1 MVPSARAPVAAEA
14 AAADAAA
21 SRKKDLEGSGGVQ
34 GSLPWLVSEP
44 SPDRLPDGFFERPVL
59 DVARDLLGKRLVSTV
74 GGKRAVGVIVETEA
88 YQGPDDPA
96 SHAATRSGRTHRN
109 RAMFGPGG
117 CAYVYRSYGVHWCM
131 NVVTG
136 VEGRAEAVLI
146 RGIEPVE
153 GIDIVVARRGGREP
167 LAAGPGRL
175 CEALA
180 ITGDLYGHRLN
191 QEPLELVAGW
201 QVPDSLVG
209 VSGRIGV
216 SAAAERPFR
225 FYVLGSP
232 GVSPHRLTAP

>member
-1 MVPSARAPVAAEA
+1 
-14 AAADAAA
+14 
-21 SRKKDLEGSGGVQ
+21 
-34 GSLPWLVSEP
+34 
-44 SPDRLPDGFFERPVL
+44 
-59 DVARDLLGKRLVSTV
+59 
-74 GGKRAVGVIVETEA
+74 
-88 YQGPDDPA
+88 
-96 SHAATRSGRTHRN
+96 
-109 RAMFGPGG
+109 MFGPGG
-117 CAYVYRSYGVHWCM
+117 CAYVYLSYGVHWCM

-136 VEGRAEAVLI
+136 LEGRAEAVLL

-232 GVSPHRLTAP
+232 GVSRHRLTAP